1 MNFNLIANENSDAL
15 KVETKAYI
23 LNQIS
28 NNEIAYQSYDRIIN
42 SFESFDIE
50 PDYIKKNF
58 FRQ

>member
-28 NNEIAYQSYDRIIN
+28 NNEIN
-42 SFESFDIE
+42 
-50 PDYIKKNF
+50 
-58 FRQ
+58 